1 MSLPSTPAVS
11 RRVLRM
17 HMPERA
23 GQIGMSVREA
33 DRWLNLDGGGRG
45 LLDTTH
51 FDTVRFPPPAWAAG
65 VIAETVASGELAYT
79 PYRGHPGVLDSVAAT
94 LGGVLGVPL
103 SPAENLALTPG
114 TQASLFA
121 TLAAL
126 VDEGDLVLAA
136 DPDYLFNER
145 ILAFLGAR
153 VQRVPVI
160 SDDGGAPRLDLAA
173 LEQACEEH
181 RPKLLLFTNPS
192 NPAGIAYDA
201 GTIDAIAALAQRWDF
216 RVVVDSLYC
225 RLVYDDAPFQHLIAR
240 PGMRDRCVTLLGP
253 SKTESMSGY
262 RLGVTVGP
270 PDVLEAIEPVLA
282 AMSLRAPAYAQQ
294 LLSHWWTDDL
304 QFVAERIG
312 ELRALRELSLGMLR
326 QVPYLRVHSP
336 QATAYLF
343 PDVSALGLP
352 DHEVAARLQQD
363 AKVVVSPGYQ
373 FGPGGV
379 GHFRVCFAR
388 DEAQWEE
395 ALGRM
400 VAVLNALGE
409 ERGVA

>member
-1 MSLPSTPAVS
+1 
-11 RRVLRM
+11 
-17 HMPERA
+17 MPERA

-65 VIAETVASGELAYT
+65 VIGEAVASGELAYT
-79 PYRGHPGVLDSVAAT
+79 PYRGHPGVLDTLAAT

-121 TLAAL
+121 TLSAL
-126 VDEGDLVLAA
+126 VDEGD
-136 DPDYLFNER
+136 
-145 ILAFLGAR
+145 
-153 VQRVPVI
+153 
-160 SDDGGAPRLDLAA
+160 GAPRLDLAA
-173 LEQACEEH
+173 LGQACEQ

-192 NPAGIAYDA
+192 NPLGIAYDA
-201 GTIDAIAALAQRWDF
+201 GTIDVIAELAERWDF

-225 RLVYDDAPFQHLIAR
+225 RLVYEEAPFQHLIAR

-262 RLGVTVGP
+262 RVGVTVAP
-270 PDVLEAIEPVLA
+270 ADVLEAIEPVLA

-294 LLSHWWTDDL
+294 LLSRWWTDDL
-304 QFVAERIG
+304 QFVAERIAD
-312 ELRALRELSLGMLR
+312 LRALRELSLNMLR
-326 QVPYLRVHSP
+326 QVPYLRAHSP

-352 DHEVAARLQQD
+352 DQEVAARLQQD

-373 FGPGGV
+373 FGPAGV

-395 ALGRM
+395 ALGRI
-400 VAVLNALGE
+400 VAVLNALGK

>member
-1 MSLPSTPAVS
+1 
-11 RRVLRM
+11 M

-33 DRWLNLDGGGRG
+33 DRSLNLDGGGHG

-51 FDTVRFPPPAWAAG
+51 FDTVRFPPPAWAAD
-65 VIAETVASGELAYT
+65 VIAQTVASGELAYT
-79 PYRGHPGVLDSVAAT
+79 PYRGHPGVLDTLALT

-103 SPAENLALTPG
+103 SPAENLALTHG

-121 TLAAL
+121 TLSAL
-126 VDEGDLVLAA
+126 VDEGDLVLAV

-153 VQRVPVI
+153 VQRVPVNCG
-160 SDDGGAPRLDLAA
+160 DDGAPRLDLAA
-173 LEQACEEH
+173 LAQACAQ

-192 NPAGIAYDA
+192 NPAGITYDA
-201 GTIDAIAALAQRWDF
+201 ETIDAIAELAQRWDF

-240 PGMRDRCVTLLGP
+240 PGMRERCVTLLGP

-262 RLGVTVGP
+262 RVGVTVGP
-270 PDVLEAIEPVLA
+270 ADVLEAIEPVLA

-304 QFVAERIG
+304 QFVAQRIG
-312 ELRALRELSLGMLR
+312 ELRALRALSLSKLR

-352 DHEVAARLQQD
+352 DQEVAARLQHD
-363 AKVVVSPGYQ
+363 AKVIVSPGYQ

-388 DEAQWEE
+388 DEVQWEE

-400 VAVLNALGE
+400 VTVLNALGN

>member
-1 MSLPSTPAVS
+1 MPLPSTPAVS

-23 GQIGMSVREA
+23 EQIGMSVREA

-51 FDTVRFPPPAWAAG
+51 FDTVRFPPPAWAADG
-65 VIAETVASGELAYT
+65 IGETVTSGELAYT
-79 PYRGHPGVLDSVAAT
+79 PYRGHPGVLDALAVT
-94 LGGVLGVPL
+94 LGGFLGVPL

-121 TLAAL
+121 TLSAL

-153 VQRVPVI
+153 AQ
-160 SDDGGAPRLDLAA
+160 
-173 LEQACEEH
+173 

-201 GTIDAIAALAQRWDF
+201 GTIDAIAELAQRWDF

-225 RLVYDDAPFQHLIAR
+225 RLIYDDAPFQHLITR
-240 PGMRDRCVTLLGP
+240 PGMLERCVTLVGP

-262 RLGVTVGP
+262 RVGVTVGP
-270 PDVLEAIEPVLA
+270 ADVLEAVEPVLA

-294 LLSHWWTDDL
+294 LLSHWWTDDR

-312 ELRALRELSLGMLR
+312 ELRALRELSLGLLR
-326 QVPYLRVHSP
+326 RVPYLRVHSP

-343 PDVSALGLP
+343 PDVSAVGLP
-352 DHEVAARLQQD
+352 DQEVAARLQQD
-363 AKVVVSPGYQ
+363 AKVIVSPGYQ
-373 FGPGGV
+373 FGPAGV

-400 VAVLNALGE
+400 VTVLNALGE

>member
-1 MSLPSTPAVS
+1 MPLPSTPAVS

-33 DRWLNLDGGGRG
+33 DRSLNLDGGGHG

-51 FDTVRFPPPAWAAG
+51 FDTVRFPPPAWAAD
-65 VIAETVASGELAYT
+65 VIGKAVASGELAYT
-79 PYRGHPGVLDSVAAT
+79 PYRGHPGVLDTIAGT

-121 TLAAL
+121 TLSAL
-126 VDEGDLVLAA
+126 VDEGDLVLTA

-173 LEQACEEH
+173 LAQACAQ
-181 RPKLLLFTNPS
+181 RPRLLLFTNPS

-201 GTIDAIAALAQRWDF
+201 GTIDAIAELAQRWDF

-225 RLVYDDAPFQHLIAR
+225 RLVYDEAPFHHLIAR

-262 RLGVTVGP
+262 RVGVTVAP
-270 PDVLEAIEPVLA
+270 ADVLEAIEPVLA

-352 DHEVAARLQQD
+352 DQEVAARLQQD

-373 FGPGGV
+373 FGPAGV

-400 VAVLNALGE
+400 VTVLNALGA

>member
-1 MSLPSTPAVS
+1 MPLPSTPAVS

-23 GQIGMSVREA
+23 EQIGMSVREA

-51 FDTVRFPPPAWAAG
+51 FDTVRFPPPAWAADVMG
-65 VIAETVASGELAYT
+65 KTVASGELAYT
-79 PYRGHPGVLDSVAAT
+79 PYRGHPGVLDTLAAT
-94 LGGVLGVPL
+94 LGGALGVPL

-121 TLAAL
+121 TLSAL

-160 SDDGGAPRLDLAA
+160 GGNGGAPRLDLAA
-173 LEQACEEH
+173 LAQACAQ
-181 RPKLLLFTNPS
+181 RPKLMLFTNPS

-201 GTIDAIAALAQRWDF
+201 GTIDAIAELAQRWDF

-225 RLVYDDAPFQHLIAR
+225 RLIYDDAPFQHLIAR
-240 PGMRDRCVTLLGP
+240 PGMLERCVTLVGP

-262 RLGVTVGP
+262 RVGVTVGP
-270 PDVLEAIEPVLA
+270 ADVLEAVEPVLA

-312 ELRALRELSLGMLR
+312 ELRALRELSLGLLR

-352 DHEVAARLQQD
+352 DQEVAARLQQD
-363 AKVVVSPGYQ
+363 AKVIVSPGYQ
-373 FGPGGV
+373 FGPAGV

-400 VAVLNALGE
+400 VTVLNALGE

>member
-1 MSLPSTPAVS
+1 V
-11 RRVLRM
+11 
-17 HMPERA
+17 
-23 GQIGMSVREA
+23 
-33 DRWLNLDGGGRG
+33 
-45 LLDTTH
+45 LDTL
-51 FDTVRFPPPAWAAG
+51 G
-65 VIAETVASGELAYT
+65 
-79 PYRGHPGVLDSVAAT
+79 AT
-94 LGGVLGVPL
+94 LGAALGVTL
-103 SPAENLALTPG
+103 SPVENLALTPG

-121 TLAAL
+121 TLSAL
-126 VDEGDLVLAA
+126 VDEGDLVLAV

-153 VQRVPVI
+153 VERVPIVG
-160 SDDGGAPRLDLAA
+160 DGSVQRLDLAA
-173 LEQACEEH
+173 LGEACAQ

-201 GTIDAIAALAQRWDF
+201 STIDAIAELAQRWDF

-225 RLVYDDAPFQHLIAR
+225 RLVYDDAPFEHLIAR
-240 PGMRDRCVTLLGP
+240 PGMQDRCVTLLGP

-262 RLGVTVGP
+262 RVGVTVGP
-270 PDVLEAIEPVLA
+270 ADVLEAIEPVLA

-294 LLSHWWTDDL
+294 LLVHWWNDDHA
-304 QFVAERIG
+304 FVAGRIA
-312 ELRALRELSLGMLR
+312 ELRELRELSLSRLR
-326 QVPYLRVHSP
+326 QVSYLRVHSP

-352 DHEVAARLQQD
+352 DQEVAGRLQHD
-363 AKVVVSPGYQ
+363 AKVIVSPGYQ

-379 GHFRVCFAR
+379 GHFRLCFAR
-388 DEAQWEE
+388 DEAPWDE

-400 VAVLNALGE
+400 VTVLTALGQ

>member
-1 MSLPSTPAVS
+1 MPLPSTPAVS

-65 VIAETVASGELAYT
+65 VIGEAVASGELAYT
-79 PYRGHPGVLDSVAAT
+79 PYRGHPGVLDTLAAT
-94 LGGVLGVPL
+94 LGSVLGVPL

-121 TLAAL
+121 TLSAL

-160 SDDGGAPRLDLAA
+160 RDDGAAPRLDLAA
-173 LEQACEEH
+173 LAQACEQ

-192 NPAGIAYDA
+192 NPAGFAYDA
-201 GTIDAIAALAQRWDF
+201 GAIDAIAELAERWDF

-225 RLVYDDAPFQHLIAR
+225 RLVYEEAPFQHLIAR

-262 RLGVTVGP
+262 RVGVTVAPADG
-270 PDVLEAIEPVLA
+270 LEAIEPVLA

-304 QFVAERIG
+304 QFVAERIAD
-312 ELRALRELSLGMLR
+312 LRALRELTLNMLR
-326 QVPYLRVHSP
+326 QGPYLRVHSP

-352 DHEVAARLQQD
+352 DQEVAARLQQD

-373 FGPGGV
+373 FGPAGV

-395 ALGRM
+395 ALGRI
-400 VAVLNALGE
+400 VAVLSALGR

>member
-1 MSLPSTPAVS
+1 MPLPSIPAVS

-23 GQIGMSVREA
+23 EQIGMSVREA
-33 DRWLNLDGGGRG
+33 DRWLNLDGGGHG

-51 FDTVRFPPPAWAAG
+51 FDTVRFPPPAWAAD
-65 VIAETVASGELAYT
+65 VIGETVASGELAYT
-79 PYRGHPGVLDSVAAT
+79 PYRGHPGVLDALAVT
-94 LGGVLGVPL
+94 LGGFLGVAL

-121 TLAAL
+121 TLSAL
-126 VDEGDLVLAA
+126 VDEGDLVLAV

-153 VQRVPVI
+153 VQRVPLI
-160 SDDGGAPRLDLAA
+160 CDDGAAPRLDLAA
-173 LEQACEEH
+173 LAQACAQ

-201 GTIDAIAALAQRWDF
+201 GTIDAIAELAQRWDF

-240 PGMRDRCVTLLGP
+240 PGMRERCVTLLGP

-262 RLGVTVGP
+262 RVGVTVGP
-270 PDVLEAIEPVLA
+270 ADVLEAIEPVLA
-282 AMSLRAPAYAQQ
+282 ATSLRAPAYAQQ

-304 QFVAERIG
+304 EFVAKRIG
-312 ELRALRELSLGMLR
+312 ELSALRELSLGMLR

-352 DHEVAARLQQD
+352 DQEVAARLQHD
-363 AKVVVSPGYQ
+363 AKVIVSPGYQ
-373 FGPGGV
+373 FGPRGV

-395 ALGRM
+395 ALRRM
-400 VAVLNALGE
+400 VTALNALGQ

>member
-1 MSLPSTPAVS
+1 MPLPSTPAVS

-65 VIAETVASGELAYT
+65 VIGEAVASGELAYT
-79 PYRGHPGVLDSVAAT
+79 PYRGHPGVLDTLAVT
-94 LGGVLGVPL
+94 LGGVLGGPL

-114 TQASLFA
+114 TQASLFV
-121 TLAAL
+121 TLSAL

-160 SDDGGAPRLDLAA
+160 RDDGAPRLDLAA
-173 LEQACEEH
+173 LAQACEQ

-192 NPAGIAYDA
+192 NPLGIAYDA
-201 GTIDAIAALAQRWDF
+201 GTIDAIAELAERWDF

-225 RLVYDDAPFQHLIAR
+225 RLVYEDAPFQHLIAR

-262 RLGVTVGP
+262 RVGVTVAP
-270 PDVLEAIEPVLA
+270 ADVLEAIEPVLA

-304 QFVAERIG
+304 KFVAERIAD
-312 ELRALRELSLGMLR
+312 LRALRELSLNMLR

-352 DHEVAARLQQD
+352 DQEVAARLQQD

-373 FGPGGV
+373 FGPAGV

-395 ALGRM
+395 ALGRI
-400 VAVLNALGE
+400 VAVLNALGK

>member
-1 MSLPSTPAVS
+1 V
-11 RRVLRM
+11 
-17 HMPERA
+17 
-23 GQIGMSVREA
+23 
-33 DRWLNLDGGGRG
+33 
-45 LLDTTH
+45 LDT
-51 FDTVRFPPPAWAAG
+51 
-65 VIAETVASGELAYT
+65 L
-79 PYRGHPGVLDSVAAT
+79 AAT
-94 LGGVLGVPL
+94 LGGALGVPL

-121 TLAAL
+121 TLSAL

-160 SDDGGAPRLDLAA
+160 RDDGGAPRLDLAA
-173 LEQACEEH
+173 LTQACAQ

-201 GTIDAIAALAQRWDF
+201 GTIDAIAELAQRWDF

-225 RLVYDDAPFQHLIAR
+225 RLIYDDAPFQHLIAR
-240 PGMRDRCVTLLGP
+240 PGMLERCVTLVGP

-262 RLGVTVGP
+262 RVGVTVGP
-270 PDVLEAIEPVLA
+270 ADVLEAVEPVLA

-312 ELRALRELSLGMLR
+312 ELRALRELSLGLLR
-326 QVPYLRVHSP
+326 RVPYLRVHSP

-352 DHEVAARLQQD
+352 DQEVAARLQQD
-363 AKVVVSPGYQ
+363 AKVIVSPGYQ
-373 FGPGGV
+373 FGPAGV

-400 VAVLNALGE
+400 VTVLNALGE

>member
-23 GQIGMSVREA
+23 EQIGMSVREA
-33 DRWLNLDGGGRG
+33 DRWLNLDGGGHG

-51 FDTVRFPPPAWAAG
+51 FDTVRFPPPPWAAD
-65 VIAETVASGELAYT
+65 VIGETVASGELAYT
-79 PYRGHPGVLDSVAAT
+79 PYRGHPAVLDALAAT
-94 LGGVLGVPL
+94 LGGILGVPL

-121 TLAAL
+121 TLSAL
-126 VDEGDLVLAA
+126 VDEGDLVLAV

-153 VQRVPVI
+153 VQRVPLI
-160 SDDGGAPRLDLAA
+160 GDDGAVPRLDLAA
-173 LEQACEEH
+173 LAQACAQ

-201 GTIDAIAALAQRWDF
+201 GTIDAIAELAQRWDF

-240 PGMRDRCVTLLGP
+240 PGMRQRCVTLLGP

-262 RLGVTVGP
+262 RVGVTVGP
-270 PDVLEAIEPVLA
+270 ADVLEAIEPVLA
-282 AMSLRAPAYAQQ
+282 ATSLRAPAYTQQ
-294 LLSHWWTDDL
+294 LLRHWWVDDVD
-304 QFVAERIG
+304 FVAARVT
-312 ELRALRELSLGMLR
+312 ELRAIQDVTLEYLRR
-326 QVPYLRVHSP
+326 VPYLKVRP
-336 QATAYLF
+336 AQATAYLF
-343 PDVSALGLP
+343 PDVSALGLA
-352 DHEVAARLQQD
+352 DHVVAARLQQE
-363 AKVVVSPGYQ
+363 AGVIVSPGYQ

-379 GHFRVCFAR
+379 GHFRTCYAR
-388 DEAQWEE
+388 NESQWYE
-395 ALGRM
+395 ALDSV
-400 VAVLNALGE
+400 VAVLLAVGKE
-409 ERGVA
+409 QRV